1 MGLIVFMLSN
11 RLKAGQDNNLKR
23 YEIIVQTKEV
33 IKYMNSRIPTRE
45 EKIELVEYILKHDY
59 KNDENERVNNEGF
72 VESAAIAVFD
82 NYITSSPGY
91 SGKLMVVVYDGSP
104 EMTETY
110 TWVKENESNI
120 SKIYR
125 NVAINT
131 SN

>member
-1 MGLIVFMLSN
+1 M
-11 RLKAGQDNNLKR
+11 KP
-23 YEIIVQTKEV
+23 
-33 IKYMNSRIPTRE
+33 RIPTRE
-45 EKIELVEYILKHDY
+45 EKIELLEYILKYDY
-59 KNDENERVNNEGF
+59 KNDENERLNIEGF

-82 NYITSSPGY
+82 NYTASSPGY

>member
-1 MGLIVFMLSN
+1 
-11 RLKAGQDNNLKR
+11 
-23 YEIIVQTKEV
+23 
-33 IKYMNSRIPTRE
+33 MNSRIPTRE

-59 KNDENERVNNEGF
+59 KNDENERVNIEGF

>member
-1 MGLIVFMLSN
+1 MYP
-11 RLKAGQDNNLKR
+11 RTPAK
-23 YEIIVQTKEV
+23 
-33 IKYMNSRIPTRE
+33 E
-45 EKIELVEYILKHDY
+45 EKIELVEYILRHDY
-59 KNDENERVNNEGF
+59 KNDESERQNIEGF

-82 NYITSSPGY
+82 NYTTSSPGY
-91 SGKLMVVVYDGSP
+91 SGKLMVVVYEGAP

-120 SKIYR
+120 AKLYR

>member
-1 MGLIVFMLSN
+1 MTEKGRFATWFPRNEQKLLYN
-11 RLKAGQDNNLKR
+11 A
-23 YEIIVQTKEV
+23 KEV
-33 IKYMNSRIPTRE
+33 VKYMKSRIPTKE
-45 EKIELVEYILKHDY
+45 EKIELLEYLLKHDY
-59 KNDENERVNNEGF
+59 KNDENERANIEGF

-110 TWVKENESNI
+110 TWVKENEDNSA
-120 SKIYR
+120 KLYR
-125 NVAINT
+125 NVAVNT

>member
-1 MGLIVFMLSN
+1 
-11 RLKAGQDNNLKR
+11 
-23 YEIIVQTKEV
+23 
-33 IKYMNSRIPTRE
+33 MNPRIPTKE
-45 EKIELVEYILKHDY
+45 EKIELVEYLLKHDL
-59 KNDENERVNNEGF
+59 KNDENERVNIEGF

-91 SGKLMVVVYDGSP
+91 SGKLMVVVYDGAP

-110 TWVKENESNI
+110 TWIKGNENNI
-120 SKIYR
+120 AKLHR

>member
-1 MGLIVFMLSN
+1 MTEKGRFATWFPRN
-11 RLKAGQDNNLKR
+11 EQNLL
-23 YEIIVQTKEV
+23 YNAQEV
-33 IKYMNSRIPTRE
+33 VKYMKSRIPTKE
-45 EKIELVEYILKHDY
+45 EKIELLEYLLKHDY
-59 KNDENERVNNEGF
+59 KNDENERANIEGF

-120 SKIYR
+120 AKIYR

>member
-1 MGLIVFMLSN
+1 M
-11 RLKAGQDNNLKR
+11 K
-23 YEIIVQTKEV
+23 
-33 IKYMNSRIPTRE
+33 SRIPTKE
-45 EKIELVEYILKHDY
+45 EKIELLEYLLKHDY
-59 KNDENERVNNEGF
+59 KNDENERANIEGF

-120 SKIYR
+120 AKIYR